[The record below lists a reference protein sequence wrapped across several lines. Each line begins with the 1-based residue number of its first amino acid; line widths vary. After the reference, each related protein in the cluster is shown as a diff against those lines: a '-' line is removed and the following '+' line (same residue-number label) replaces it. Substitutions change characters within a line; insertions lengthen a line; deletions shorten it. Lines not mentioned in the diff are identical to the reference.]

1 MITPC
6 VLCLGVYLHTQ
17 RACSPVVDFE
27 GGSWP
32 EVNVNIIQGPSVP
45 PSFLLFFHPFFPIMS
60 STLLSLW
67 ISPFLCVSI
76 SFFLVLFHSPSAC
89 LYFSFDCCPIFSG
102 SLYLFLGLFLILSIP
117 LSLCIPPSLSIW
129 EPFDFC
135 GSVSS
140 FAGWDPRGKGLEDF
154 FTGG

>member
-32 EVNVNIIQGPSVP
+32 DGNVNIIQGPSVP
-45 PSFLLFFHPFFPIMS
+45 PSFLLFFHPFFHIMS

-67 ISPFLCVSI
+67 TSPFLYVSI
-76 SFFLVLFHSPSAC
+76 SLSFLFCFTLHLHVSISLLVVVPFSPGLRIFFLVS
-89 LYFSFDCCPIFSG
+89 FSF
-102 SLYLFLGLFLILSIP
+102 
-117 LSLCIPPSLSIW
+117 LSLCLSFCIPPSLSVW
-129 EPFDFC
+129 EQFDVC
-135 GSVSS
+135 DSVSS
-140 FAGWDPRGKGLEDF
+140 SAGWDPRGEGRL
-154 FTGG
+154 